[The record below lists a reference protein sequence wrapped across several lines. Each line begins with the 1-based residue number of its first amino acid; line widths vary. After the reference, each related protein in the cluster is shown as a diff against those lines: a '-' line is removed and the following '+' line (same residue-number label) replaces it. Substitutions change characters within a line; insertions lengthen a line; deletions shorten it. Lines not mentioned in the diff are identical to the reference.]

1 MFFFI
6 FCFDTIWLQ
15 FTIDTSEKFSA
26 GVNDAGGQFTTG
38 IKDTGGARLEL
49 RIFSRI
55 SLKRNIIGGR
65 AEGYS

>member
-1 MFFFI
+1 
-6 FCFDTIWLQ
+6 LQ
-15 FTIDTSEKFSA
+15 FSRDTDGKFSA

-55 SLKRNIIGGR
+55 SKKPK
-65 AEGYS
+65 